1 MWRIKKLKKTIHY
14 TIQSQNLSKSK
25 IDEDVVVASEEAYKK
40 TSEAMF
46 KMNKSIFN
54 ENHKS
59 YYTDTDIEILD
70 ECRTIVPAGLIKK
83 PEVEKNVAEIDIN
96 KAFTKA
102 FTSIKKI
109 PIFRQF
115 DIWRKWSSEL
125 NVNDMPS
132 LTLYMVKV
140 SNANIMF
147 NKKHN
152 LIYGKFLKKLIEK
165 GVKCDILYYKQTV
178 AYPQGGLQANY

>member
-1 MWRIKKLKKTIHY
+1 MV
-14 TIQSQNLSKSK
+14 S
-25 IDEDVVVASEEAYKK
+25 SEEAYKK

-70 ECRTIVPAGLIKK
+70 ECRTIVPAGLINN
-83 PEVEKNVAEIDIN
+83 PEVEKNVADAPQGFCRSVAEIDIN

-115 DIWRKWSSEL
+115 DIWRKWSSDASAEASRGSRDL
-125 NVNDMPS
+125 NVDDMPS
-132 LTLYMVKV
+132 LTLYMVRV
-140 SNANIMF
+140 ANANIMF
-147 NKKHN
+147 S
-152 LIYGKFLKKLIEK
+152 
-165 GVKCDILYYKQTV
+165 
-178 AYPQGGLQANY
+178 